1 LVAKIFFK
9 KCKEIKIKIQFHM
22 QDNATD
28 KRNANI
34 DAAEIAKFEAMAPI
48 WWDKNGVQKA
58 LHDINVL
65 RVGYINSRAP
75 LAGNTVLDVACGGGI
90 LSEAMAALQAK
101 VTGIDAGRA
110 PLEVAKLH
118 LKESGWRVDYRLA
131 TAEEFAEE
139 HADSYD
145 VVTCLELLE
154 HVPDP
159 ASIVAACRRMVKP
172 GGDVFFATL
181 NRNPKS
187 FLFAIIGAEYIL
199 KLVRRGTHRY
209 RKFVKPSELDAWG
222 RQAGLTL
229 QDLTGLHYNP
239 FLRRYSMGGNTHV
252 NYMMHFRKI
261 QSP

>member
-1 LVAKIFFK
+1 
-9 KCKEIKIKIQFHM
+9 M
-22 QDNATD
+22 QNDAAD
-28 KRNANI
+28 KHNTNI

-48 WWDKNGVQKA
+48 WWDRNGVQKA

-65 RVGYINSRAP
+65 RVDYINSRAP
-75 LAGNTVLDVACGGGI
+75 LAGKSVLDVACGGGI
-90 LSEAMAALQAK
+90 LSEAMAALQAA

-118 LKESGWRVDYRLA
+118 LQESGWQVDYRLA
-131 TAEEFAEE
+131 TAEAFADE

-159 ASIVAACRRMVKP
+159 ASIVDACRRMVKP

-187 FLFAIIGAEYIL
+187 FLFAIVGAEYIL
-199 KLVRRGTHRY
+199 GLVRRGTHSY
-209 RKFVKPSELDAWG
+209 RKFVKPSELEAWG

-229 QDLTGLHYNP
+229 QNVSGLHYNP

-261 QSP
+261 QTP

>member
-1 LVAKIFFK
+1 MK
-9 KCKEIKIKIQFHM
+9 
-22 QDNATD
+22 DNAPY
-28 KRNANI
+28 KMIANANI

-48 WWDKNGVQKA
+48 WWDKGGVQKA

-65 RVGYINSRAP
+65 RVDYINSRAP
-75 LAGNTVLDVACGGGI
+75 LSGKKVLDVGCGGGI
-90 LSEAMAALQAK
+90 LSEAMASLQAE

-118 LKESGWRVDYRLA
+118 LKESGWRVDYRMA
-131 TAEEFAEE
+131 TAEAFSAEYP
-139 HADSYD
+139 DRFD

-159 ASIVAACRRMVKP
+159 SSVVTACRRMVKP

-199 KLVRRGTHRY
+199 KLVRRGTHSY
-209 RKFVKPSELDAWG
+209 RRFVKPSELEAWG
-222 RQAGLTL
+222 GEAGLTL

-252 NYMMHFRKI
+252 NYMMHFRN
-261 QSP
+261 